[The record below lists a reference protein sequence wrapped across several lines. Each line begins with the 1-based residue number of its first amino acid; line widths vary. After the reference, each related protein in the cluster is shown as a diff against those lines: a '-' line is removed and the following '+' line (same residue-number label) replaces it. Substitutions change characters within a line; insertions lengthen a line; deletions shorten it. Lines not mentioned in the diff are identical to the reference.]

1 MKSAGSLS
9 LHLTPLISNTWLLKE
24 SYPTLIQEANK
35 IEEDSVQ
42 DAFRV
47 SCQSQSYRSRDYS
60 TFKVACDSAEIR
72 ALCRAHCDWIDA
84 AESRALYLAQ
94 HVQQLSG
101 GQDVMPIF
109 SVQELQLSQE
119 QDPCISKVLPLVVAR
134 KRPSRRERNG
144 ADSKVLRL
152 FKQWDKLEI
161 HDGMLYR
168 VTKDPVSKQKRFQY
182 VLPVNLKGKTL
193 MGVHDLAGHQGQD
206 RTLSL
211 VRQRFY
217 WPDMER
223 DMRAHVRCCQ
233 RCVFGKSPEPAACA
247 PLESIKSS
255 APMELVCMDFW
266 SAEDGK
272 QRSVDVLV
280 VTDHFTKLAHAFPF
294 ANQTAK

>member
-47 SCQSQSYRSRDYS
+47 SCQSQSYRSRDYP

-94 HVQQLSG
+94 
-101 GQDVMPIF
+101 
-109 SVQELQLSQE
+109 
-119 QDPCISKVLPLVVAR
+119 
-134 KRPSRRERNG
+134 PSRRERNG